1 MTDKEIEILKK
12 EYLEELKSLNDQ
24 IEELT
29 KENKKLI
36 KLNDTH
42 ARIINKTVNH
52 DFLRKYIKED
62 EIISKIVEML
72 EYCEFKVHRAT
83 FKNFLKEE
91 YKLDVDDMKDHELEA
106 AAINLYRL
114 QHITSRTIDKKLEEL
129 KVLKLIEFN
138 DDNNYIRG
146 TDLLI
151 TIINK
156 EYKRINRTIK
166 NKNQL
171 ILETEDKLFSYR
183 FKLDNNE
190 YLTKNKELIDKFKIY
205 NNIYVI
211 DENIFVLGRINSEDL
226 PALRRRLWN
235 MIKSDLVNTNNLG
248 KSDEV
253 GYEELLKQNNDNI
266 FNLPTDKGLN
276 TCLLVTIYISKKIKI
291 NIEDIV
297 GLLESK
303 IPNPIQII
311 RY

>member
-1 MTDKEIEILKK
+1 
-12 EYLEELKSLNDQ
+12 
-24 IEELT
+24 
-29 KENKKLI
+29 
-36 KLNDTH
+36 
-42 ARIINKTVNH
+42 
-52 DFLRKYIKED
+52 
-62 EIISKIVEML
+62 ML

-106 AAINLYRL
+106 AAINLYRF

-190 YLTKNKELIDKFKIY
+190 YLTKNKELIDKY
-205 NNIYVI
+205 
-211 DENIFVLGRINSEDL
+211 D
-226 PALRRRLWN
+226 
-235 MIKSDLVNTNNLG
+235 
-248 KSDEV
+248 
-253 GYEELLKQNNDNI
+253 
-266 FNLPTDKGLN
+266 
-276 TCLLVTIYISKKIKI
+276 
-291 NIEDIV
+291 
-297 GLLESK
+297 
-303 IPNPIQII
+303 
-311 RY
+311 

>member
-24 IEELT
+24 IEELI
-29 KENKKLI
+29 KEKNEIKKLNAI
-36 KLNDTH
+36 QS
-42 ARIINKTVNH
+42 RIINKGANH
-52 DFLRKYIKED
+52 DFFRRYIKED

-106 AAINLYRL
+106 AAINLYRF

>member
-106 AAINLYRL
+106 AAINLYRF

-156 EYKRINRTIK
+156 EYKRINSTIK
-166 NKNQL
+166 NKNQ
-171 ILETEDKLFSYR
+171 
-183 FKLDNNE
+183 N
-190 YLTKNKELIDKFKIY
+190 
-205 NNIYVI
+205 
-211 DENIFVLGRINSEDL
+211 
-226 PALRRRLWN
+226 
-235 MIKSDLVNTNNLG
+235 
-248 KSDEV
+248 
-253 GYEELLKQNNDNI
+253 
-266 FNLPTDKGLN
+266 
-276 TCLLVTIYISKKIKI
+276 
-291 NIEDIV
+291 
-297 GLLESK
+297 
-303 IPNPIQII
+303 
-311 RY
+311 